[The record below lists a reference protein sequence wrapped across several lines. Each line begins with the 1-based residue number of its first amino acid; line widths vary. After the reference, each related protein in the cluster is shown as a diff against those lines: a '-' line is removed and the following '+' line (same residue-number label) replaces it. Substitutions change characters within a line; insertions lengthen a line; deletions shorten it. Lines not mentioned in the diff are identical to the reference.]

1 MGPEFSCETK
11 IRRVHFVSVADAQN
25 VADEPQQIHAVIKD
39 KGNKTHAYQRSM
51 EGESL
56 PRGGARARDRIVME
70 GRGTDAAVTGWESDD
85 DE

>member
-39 KGNKTHAYQRSM
+39 KGKKTHAYQR
-51 EGESL
+51 
-56 PRGGARARDRIVME
+56 
-70 GRGTDAAVTGWESDD
+70 
-85 DE
+85 